1 MSALY
6 AALELGTTRTTLAL
20 AEAAPGDTPHLLAH
34 AEIASSNIRKSQILS
49 LRDATQSI
57 RSVIRKIEKE
67 QDAQGA
73 KIEIGNAYLVV
84 SGQHIQATPTQGQ
97 ALVEGRCVSEST
109 IEEAERAA
117 RQIPLHK
124 DRELLDI
131 VNQDFI
137 LDDRGGLTNPRGMA
151 GRVLKFNT
159 LQIHADANRI
169 QDAKSAA
176 SDAHLEIKEPV
187 FAATCAADAVLEDH
201 EKRNGVLVLDLGG
214 GSTGYA
220 AYAQGLILSAGVLGV
235 GGDHVTNDI
244 AHAFQ
249 TTNAQAEELKVSKA
263 SATLVP
269 YEGDETRVS
278 VGGAS
283 SLMQRQTISHRAL
296 DTVVNAR
303 VRELFA
309 MIRERLE
316 EQNLL
321 HLLHAGCVL
330 TGGGAS
336 LKGLDNVAE
345 RELGLQ
351 TRLGRPLGI
360 SGFEAVAAPWSYA
373 ALAGAL
379 LYARQS
385 SSEEAPLFG
394 GLFRRLFK

>member
-20 AEAAPGDTPHLLAH
+20 AEAQGPEKLRLLAH
-34 AEIASSNIRKSQILS
+34 AEIASSNVRKSQILS
-49 LRDATQSI
+49 LPDATQSI
-57 RSVIRKIEKE
+57 RSVIRKIEQE
-67 QDAQGA
+67 QDAQGS
-73 KIEIGNAYLVV
+73 KVEIGNAYLIV
-84 SGQHIQATPTQGQ
+84 SGQHIQATPAQGQ
-97 ALVEGRCVSEST
+97 ALVEGRCVGEAT

-131 VNQDFI
+131 VNQDFV
-137 LDDRGGLTNPRGMA
+137 LDDRGGLSNPKGMA

-169 QDAKSAA
+169 QDARSAA
-176 SDAHLEIKEPV
+176 QNAHLEIKEPV

-201 EKRNGVLVLDLGG
+201 ERRNGVLVLDLGG

-220 AYAQGLILSAGVLGV
+220 AYAQGMILSAGVFGV

-249 TTNAQAEELKVSKA
+249 TTNAQAEELKVTKA
-263 SATLVP
+263 SAEIVP
-269 YEGDETRVS
+269 YEGDEARVPVLGS
-278 VGGAS
+278 T
-283 SLMQRQTISHRAL
+283 SLMQRRTISHRAL
-296 DTVVNAR
+296 DIVVNAR

-316 EQNLL
+316 EQDLL

-336 LKGLDNVAE
+336 LRGIDAVAE
-345 RELGLQ
+345 RELGLHVRVG
-351 TRLGRPLGI
+351 TPLGVD
-360 SGFEAVAAPWSYA
+360 GFEEAKAPASYA

-385 SSEEAPLFG
+385 SADATPLFG
-394 GLFRRLFK
+394 GIFRRLFK